1 MMALETASPTIVLIS
16 TISSTV
22 GFKQTTKEAIHVLTK
37 GSFSK
42 VALKIMTF
50 HLSYCASFKY
60 SIISNNPLNSKT
72 L

>member
-22 GFKQTTKEAIHVLTK
+22 GFKQITKEAIHVLTK

-42 VALKIMTF
+42 VALKE
-50 HLSYCASFKY
+50 SV
-60 SIISNNPLNSKT
+60 ISLVIFEPPLNI

>member
-16 TISSTV
+16 TISSIV

-42 VALKIMTF
+42 VALKDNDI
-50 HLSYCASFKY
+50 SFV
-60 SIISNNPLNSKT
+60 IFAPPLNIP
-72 L
+72 

>member
-42 VALKIMTF
+42 VALKE
-50 HLSYCASFKY
+50 SA
-60 SIISNNPLNSKT
+60 ISLVIFEPPLNI